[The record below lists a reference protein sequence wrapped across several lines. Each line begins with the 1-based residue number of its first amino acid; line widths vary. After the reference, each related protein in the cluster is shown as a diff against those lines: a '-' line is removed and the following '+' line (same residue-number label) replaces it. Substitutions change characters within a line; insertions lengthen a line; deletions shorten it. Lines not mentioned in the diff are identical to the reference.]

1 MLASIVLAVVAA
13 TASPTAASAAA
24 ATPAPAPPDALLASS
39 STVQAR
45 LTAGLT
51 PLAGSQPDHA
61 PAMQVAIAQD
71 GQIVYNQ
78 GFGTASTDTRFAIG
92 SITKLFT
99 AVAIMQLVEEKRVDL
114 NAPVTKYLPDAKYA
128 TEITITELMQHTSGL
143 WNYGDYAFN
152 SGAAAK
158 PTTPNAILELAAG
171 HPLTSLPG
179 TTWAYSNTGYVAL
192 GMIVERVSGMS
203 LAEYDAQHILQP
215 AGMTQTTIGNPPAD
229 VPMAKGYLAAT
240 GTPAP
245 AYDPSWTF
253 ACGNVVSTAADLLRF
268 DIALMNGKLV
278 TPETFTQMQTDVFK
292 GDGFLQG
299 LGPVMMDREGLRSVG
314 HHGGLPGFE
323 ANNQMIPSQGLAWVV
338 LGNAFDFRTSNA
350 DKVVL
355 NALWPQQFP
364 IVATV
369 VTPEDKAMTARFRTA
384 LILFTKG
391 SVDRSQYTD
400 DANAA
405 LTLDVLK
412 QTSVLLSSYGGIQ
425 KIEFVG
431 IERSGTKTVYKYKV
445 TYPGGHVLTW
455 EMGLDADNK
464 IFAISGS

>member
-1 MLASIVLAVVAA
+1 MLASIVLAAIAA
-13 TASPTAASAAA
+13 TASPTAA
-24 ATPAPAPPDALLASS
+24 TPAPPPPPALMASS
-39 STVQAR
+39 PEVQAR
-45 LTAGLT
+45 LNAGLT
-51 PLAGSQPDHA
+51 PLAGNQPDHA
-61 PAMQVAIAQD
+61 PAMQVAIVEG

-99 AVAIMQLVEEKRVDL
+99 AIAIMQLVQEKRVDL

-128 TEITITELMQHTSGL
+128 AKITITELMQHTSGL
-143 WNYGDYAFN
+143 WNYGDYAFT

-192 GMIVERVSGMS
+192 GLIVEHVSGMS
-203 LAEYDAQHILQP
+203 LADYDAQHILQP
-215 AGMTQTTIGNPPAD
+215 AGMTQTTIGNPPAG

-245 AYDPSWTF
+245 PYDPSWTF
-253 ACGNVVSTAADLLRF
+253 ACGNIVSTAADLARF
-268 DIALMNGKLV
+268 DIALMSGKLV
-278 TPETFTQMQTDVFK
+278 TPETFTQMQTTVFPT
-292 GDGFLQG
+292 DGYLQG
-299 LGPVMMDREGLRSVG
+299 LGPMMMDRAGMQSVG

-323 ANNQMIPSQGLAWVV
+323 ANDQTIPSQGVAWVV
-338 LGNAFDFRTSNA
+338 LGNAFDFKTSSA
-350 DKVVL
+350 DKIVL

-364 IVATV
+364 IETTVA
-369 VTPEDKAMTARFRTA
+369 TPEDKAITARFRTA
-384 LILFTKG
+384 LMSFTKG
-391 SVDRSQYTD
+391 SVDRSQYTA

-405 LTLDVLK
+405 LTPDVLK
-412 QTSVLLSSYGGIQ
+412 QTATLLSSYGTIQ

-445 TYPGGHVLTW
+445 TYPGGHILTW
-455 EMGLDADNK
+455 EMGLDANDK

>member
-1 MLASIVLAVVAA
+1 MLSSIVLAAVAA
-13 TASPTAASAAA
+13 TASPVAASPTPPAAA
-24 ATPAPAPPDALLASS
+24 PALVASS
-39 STVQAR
+39 TAVQAR
-45 LTAGLT
+45 LNAGLT
-51 PLAGSQPDHA
+51 PLAGNQPGHA

-71 GQIVYNQ
+71 GQIVYDQ
-78 GFGTASTDTRFAIG
+78 GFGTASADTRFAIG

-99 AVAIMQLVEEKRVDL
+99 AIAIMQLVQEKRVDL
-114 NAPVTKYLPDAKYA
+114 NAYVTTYLPDAKYA
-128 TEITITELMQHTSGL
+128 AKITVTELLQHTSGL
-143 WNYGDYAFN
+143 WNYGDYAFT

-158 PTTPNAILELAAG
+158 PTTPGAILELAAG

-192 GMIVERVSGMS
+192 GLIVEHVSGMS
-203 LAEYDAQHILQP
+203 LADYDVQHILQP
-215 AGMTQTTIGNPPAD
+215 AGMTQTTVGNPPAD
-229 VPMAKGYLAAT
+229 APMAKGYLAAT

-253 ACGNVVSTAADLLRF
+253 ACGDIVSTAADLLRF
-268 DIALMNGKLV
+268 DMALMGGKLV
-278 TPETFTQMQTDVFK
+278 SPETFTQMQTTVFK

-299 LGPVMMDREGLRSVG
+299 LGPVMNDRAGMQSVG

-323 ANNQMIPSQGLAWVV
+323 ANNQMIPSQGVAWVV
-338 LGNAFDFRTSNA
+338 LGNAFDFRTSSA
-350 DKVVL
+350 DNIVL

-369 VTPEDKAMTARFRTA
+369 KIPEDKAMTARFRTA
-384 LILFTKG
+384 LVSFTKG

-400 DANAA
+400 EANAA
-405 LTLDVLK
+405 LTPAVLK
-412 QTSVLLSSYGGIQ
+412 QTAVLLSSYGSIQ

-455 EMGLDADNK
+455 EMGLDANNK